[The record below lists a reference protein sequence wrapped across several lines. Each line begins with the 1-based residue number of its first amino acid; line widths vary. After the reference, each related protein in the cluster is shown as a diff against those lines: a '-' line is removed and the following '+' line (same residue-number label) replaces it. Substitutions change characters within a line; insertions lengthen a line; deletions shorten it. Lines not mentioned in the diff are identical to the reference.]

1 MQANSVIQIAMTFGS
16 TAGMAVFTFI
26 MAYAGIAGGM
36 PIAMGIAAGAAA
48 ISLVTGLFL
57 QKLDERR

>member
-36 PIAMGIAAGAAA
+36 LIAMGIAAGAAA

-57 QKLDERR
+57 QKLDERH